1 MHQKSTWCIQIYL
14 EVVIIIEE
22 QKDRLFPQ
30 FRKELYDYLK
40 STLSVIMTTGDLDI
54 IVTLICYIFGD
65 LWMRAKTLPFQIEVD
80 KVSEENLR
88 ALSSLIGYRWN
99 DGLTPNQQRESIKLF
114 CLIRRW
120 RGTNFGLANLIRV
133 FGQDVTSF
141 YSSSDLRGVEIVEYG
156 SGNADTFE
164 PNMYPGDIK
173 IRIPELS
180 TILRDSIFDTKLAGT
195 RLIFSYY
202 IFMGIYQLLMYEDWG
217 YLIHIWV
224 DYITQGYD
232 TTLKYY
238 GYKFL
243 DTPLSSLL
251 DHQLSHGVRRGEMIA
266 SVQLLSYYKAPWQN
280 GFVLNVPGLT
290 NYRGFIEKTP
300 EVFAEHIIY
309 G

>member
-1 MHQKSTWCIQIYL
+1 M
-14 EVVIIIEE
+14 IIIEE
-22 QKDRLFPQ
+22 ERRLFTQ
-30 FRKELYDYLK
+30 FRQELYDYLK
-40 STLSVIMTTGDLDI
+40 DTLSVVMTNGDLDI

-65 LWMRAKTLPFQIEVD
+65 LHMRAKLLPWQIEVD
-80 KVSEENLR
+80 KVASENLR

-99 DGLTPNQQRESIKLF
+99 EGLTPDQQRESIKLF

-156 SGNADTFE
+156 SGGADTFE
-164 PNMYPGDIK
+164 PNMFPGDIK

-202 IFMGIYQLLMYEDWG
+202 IFMGIYQLLMYQDWG
-217 YLIHIWV
+217 YILHIWV
-224 DYITQGYD
+224 DYITQGYNS
-232 TTLKYY
+232 TIFYY

-243 DTPLSSLL
+243 DTSLGSLL
-251 DHQLSHGVRRGEMIA
+251 DHQLSHGVKRGEMIA
-266 SVQLLSYYKAPWQN
+266 SMQLLAYYKEPWIN
-280 GFVLNVPGLT
+280 GFVLNEPGLT
-290 NYRGFIEKTP
+290 NYRGFIEEDPT
-300 EVFAEHIIY
+300 VFADHVIY